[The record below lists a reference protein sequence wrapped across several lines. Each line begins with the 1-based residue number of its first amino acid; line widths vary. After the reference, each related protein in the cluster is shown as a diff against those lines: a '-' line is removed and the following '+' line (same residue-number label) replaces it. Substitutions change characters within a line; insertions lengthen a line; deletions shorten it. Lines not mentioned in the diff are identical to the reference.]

1 MLSLVFKCISHVFQM
16 YFSSHHILFPVS
28 ASSKWSKY
36 NVLLSQ
42 VLHWQLRNWSH
53 ICLQPGGDDFDYAD
67 HGDWNDHDDDD
78 DDSDEKHKWKWLF
91 SLSKCCVG
99 SRWSIF
105 HRILLPLPCSAW
117 PGYDDYEM
125 MSVLCVFVWECI
137 CVWEC
142 VFVSFS
148 LQTLDKSLVSHW
160 GNVKFTCHKIFW
172 SGSCIV
178 VQGISKGQLQFRKA
192 LRKSGRS
199 PVDLPGFLMAF
210 LFIWREKKKV
220 VDIVGFQKE
229 HHVIFC

>member
-1 MLSLVFKCISHVFQM
+1 MCCFHRCSIGSFETGLT
-16 YFSSHHILFPVS
+16 S
-28 ASSKWSKY
+28 AS
-36 NVLLSQ
+36 NQ
-42 VLHWQLRNWSH
+42 VVMILIMLIMEIEMIMTMMMMTVMRNTSGNDCSH
-53 ICLQPGGDDFDYAD
+53 YQNSI
-67 HGDWNDHDDDD
+67 
-78 DDSDEKHKWKWLF
+78 
-91 SLSKCCVG
+91 CCVG

-178 VQGISKGQLQFRKA
+178 IQGISKGQLQFRKA

-210 LFIWREKKKV
+210 LFIWRKKKKV

>member
-1 MLSLVFKCISHVFQM
+1 MYFKCISHLIIS
-16 YFSSHHILFPVS
+16 YFLSLPPPNGQNTMCCFHRCSIGSFETGLTS
-28 ASSKWSKY
+28 AS
-36 NVLLSQ
+36 NQ
-42 VLHWQLRNWSH
+42 VVMILIMLIMEIEMIMTMMMMTVMRNTSGNDCSH
-53 ICLQPGGDDFDYAD
+53 YQNSI
-67 HGDWNDHDDDD
+67 
-78 DDSDEKHKWKWLF
+78 
-91 SLSKCCVG
+91 CCVG

-210 LFIWREKKKV
+210 LFIWRKKKKV